1 MTFTVSDRMRE
12 LRYWILTQDPAE
24 FKPTDL
30 NPFGQELNEFR
41 TILARLANVHN
52 GTGKVVGWG
61 HLEGSVPA
69 SYYAK
74 LAAQS
79 DDENDGIEIP
89 SDDDPPRRRSS
100 RSRSAAVDS
109 EA

>member
-1 MTFTVSDRMRE
+1 MFTVSDRLRD

-24 FKPTDL
+24 FKYTDL

-52 GTGKVVGWG
+52 GTGKIVGWG

-69 SYYAK
+69 SYYARQAEPPPAQ
-74 LAAQS
+74 AADDDS
-79 DDENDGIEIP
+79 EIVIPDDDE
-89 SDDDPPRRRSS
+89 PRPRRSS
-100 RSRSAAVDS
+100 RTRAS
-109 EA
+109 